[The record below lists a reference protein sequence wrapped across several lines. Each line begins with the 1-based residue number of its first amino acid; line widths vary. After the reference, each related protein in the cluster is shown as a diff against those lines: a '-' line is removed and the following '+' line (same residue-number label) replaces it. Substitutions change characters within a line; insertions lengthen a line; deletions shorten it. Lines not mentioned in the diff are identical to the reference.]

1 MPHSSAKTSS
11 LPIHRI
17 YIFRSL
23 SLLGVAFNFEKKS
36 VRVEELYQRSQLSQF
51 TGVKLTCHS
60 LRSEMDVFFWSLGDF
75 FLRSLSGVPHGVL
88 WLEIFQLNLR
98 KICHRY
104 FRGVRFLLLC
114 IAKPPTTQAVS
125 VDSGPRINS
134 KPFFPRISCIIIFLC
149 VLITVAV
156 FLAIQSNFFGV

>member
-1 MPHSSAKTSS
+1 MSDAGEDGWEMPHSSAKTSS

-60 LRSEMDVFFWSLGDF
+60 LRSEMDVFSGLWAIFSFDH
-75 FLRSLSGVPHGVL
+75 FLVFHMASCGWKFSNSIYGRSVIDTFAG
-88 WLEIFQLNLR
+88 
-98 KICHRY
+98 
-104 FRGVRFLLLC
+104 
-114 IAKPPTTQAVS
+114 
-125 VDSGPRINS
+125 
-134 KPFFPRISCIIIFLC
+134 
-149 VLITVAV
+149 
-156 FLAIQSNFFGV
+156 